1 MSLGEGQVVTFDS
14 DFYTD
19 LHFSKIPMTQTLQE
33 AASRLRDAIHEATEG
48 LVGREH
54 LAELMILG
62 AVSQEHL
69 LVIGPPGTAK
79 SAVVRRVAQSLGGN
93 YFEYLLGRFTEPS
106 EIFGPVNLN
115 KLRDVGGTLFLI
127 GTGPTTVTAGMLPEA
142 EIAFLDEVFLGST
155 AILNTL
161 LGVLNERQFRRGHTR
176 IRCPLRVC
184 VGAANG
190 LPEDEGLAA
199 FADRFL
205 LHVFVEPVA
214 DARLEDLLEGG
225 WQAGH
230 KAVAPRAELSSLDA
244 LNRAV
249 PMVDMK
255 AVRGDLAHAV
265 RQLRQAEIRL
275 SDRRI
280 VKAQQLIA
288 GAAVLAGR
296 TVAER
301 ADLWPLLYAIPT
313 QAGQQGARECLR
325 EMLADA
331 RHPLLHAVVEEAAQQ
346 PLSRV
351 ARLIESADA
360 LLQAPRAESFRSTTE
375 ALLRE
380 IDANFAADKLPPDLA
395 TRRAALAAGLGEV
408 LGTALRI

>member
-1 MSLGEGQVVTFDS
+1 
-14 DFYTD
+14 
-19 LHFSKIPMTQTLQE
+19 MTYSIQE
-33 AASRLRDAIHEATEG
+33 AATRLREAIREATEG
-48 LVGREH
+48 LIGREH

-69 LVIGPPGTAK
+69 LVVGPPGTAK

-115 KLRDVGGTLFLI
+115 KLREGQVETDVS
-127 GTGPTTVTAGMLPEA
+127 GMLPEA

-205 LHVFVEPVA
+205 LHVFVEPVP
-214 DARLEDLLEGG
+214 DPQLEDLLAGG
-225 WQAGH
+225 WQAGR
-230 KAVAPRAELSSLDA
+230 KTVAPRAELSSLDV

-249 PMVDMK
+249 PLVDMTT
-255 AVRGDLAHAV
+255 VRGDLAHAI
-265 RQLRQAEIRL
+265 RQLRQADIQL

-280 VKAQQLIA
+280 VKAQQLVA
-288 GAAVLAGR
+288 GATVLAGR
-296 TVAER
+296 SVAER

-313 QAGQQGARECLR
+313 LAGQQGARECLR
-325 EMLADA
+325 ELLADA
-331 RHPLLHAVVEEAAQQ
+331 QHPLLHAVVEEAAQQ
-346 PLSRV
+346 PRSRV
-351 ARLIESADA
+351 ARLVESADA
-360 LLQAPRAESFRSTTE
+360 LLQAPRAENFRSSAE

-380 IDANFAADKLPPDLA
+380 IDANFAADKLPVDLA
-395 TRRAALAAGLGEV
+395 KRRAALVAGVGEV
-408 LGTALRI
+408 LGAASRA